1 MRSGSKADL
10 LHCLESDLPEHN
22 DTPVVDAIII
32 DGAALVQM
40 LNPGTSK
47 TFQEYAENVFAP
59 HVSALLK
66 RNRRVDL
73 VWDVYLPESLKA
85 STREKRGKG
94 TRKRVASTTVMPKNW
109 KDFLRVD
116 ENKTE
121 LFAFLSH
128 EVVRLPVAEG
138 KELYATDGRAVLSSS
153 RESDLA
159 CLTPCSQEEADT
171 RIFLHAANIVRKDY
185 KKVSIRTV
193 DTDVVVLA
201 VALFSQINP

>member
-1 MRSGSKADL
+1 
-10 LHCLESDLPEHN
+10 
-22 DTPVVDAIII
+22 
-32 DGAALVQM
+32 
-40 LNPGTSK
+40 
-47 TFQEYAENVFAP
+47 
-59 HVSALLK
+59 
-66 RNRRVDL
+66 
-73 VWDVYLPESLKA
+73 
-85 STREKRGKG
+85 
-94 TRKRVASTTVMPKNW
+94 MPKNW

-138 KELYATDGRAVLSSS
+138 RELYATDGRAVLSSS

-171 RIFLHAANIVRKDY
+171 HIFLHAADIVRKGY

-201 VALFSQINP
+201 VALFSQMNYGLRLV